1 MAEHGGPGGKACP
14 DRKPIVIGLYLHNYR
29 GCLGPTEDNA
39 VDLDESHADGHAPGP
54 ATQDDRLLR
63 KGKIEGFILLQN
75 GWLDYE
81 THRPQMQWTKDY
93 LDWLFQTQTIRKP
106 SQEKN

>member
-1 MAEHGGPGGKACP
+1 MAPWTWTKVMP
-14 DRKPIVIGLYLHNYR
+14 MDML
-29 GCLGPTEDNA
+29 
-39 VDLDESHADGHAPGP
+39 
-54 ATQDDRLLR
+54 QDQQLKTTDLLR